1 MNFGLVV
8 LGAVG
13 LALGLLVIHVVGKL
27 ASDWK
32 AATRR
37 RQNRHA
43 APS

>member
-13 LALGLLVIHVVGKL
+13 LALGLLVIHIVGRL

-32 AATRR
+32 TAARR
-37 RQNRHA
+37 RSNRHA

>member
-13 LALGLLVIHVVGKL
+13 LALGLLVIHIVGRL
-27 ASDWK
+27 ASDWR

-37 RQNRHA
+37 SNRHA

>member
-13 LALGLLVIHVVGKL
+13 LALGLLVIHIVGRL
-27 ASDWK
+27 ASDWR
-32 AATRR
+32 AASRR
-37 RQNRHA
+37 RNNRHA